1 MWMSSVYLWW
11 KTSIKHLKKK
21 KKKSHTELT
30 ALKGIDE
37 RQIYPSIAWGE
48 LNKLYQL

>member
-1 MWMSSVYLWW
+1 MWMSSVYLWQ

-21 KKKSHTELT
+21 KSLIELT